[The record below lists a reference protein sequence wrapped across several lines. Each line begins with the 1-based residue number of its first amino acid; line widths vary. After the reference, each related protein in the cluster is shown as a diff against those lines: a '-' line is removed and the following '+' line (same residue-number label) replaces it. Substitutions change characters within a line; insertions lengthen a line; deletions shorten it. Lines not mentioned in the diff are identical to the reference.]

1 MKKLLAALA
10 AVVALGAHADE
21 TLTIGASAVPHAE
34 VLEFIKPM
42 LAKEGIDL
50 QIKVF
55 SDYIQPNAL
64 LADKS
69 LDANFFQHQPAL
81 NEFNKSN
88 GTDLIAVTKVH
99 VEPMGAYSNGLLKK
113 IDDLPDGANIALPN
127 EPANEG
133 RALLLLTK
141 AGLISLKD
149 PGNILAKPQDIAENP
164 KNLKFRELEAATL
177 PRVVTQVDLTLLN
190 TNYAMSVKLD
200 PTKDALLIEGSDSP
214 YVNILVARPENRDS
228 IAMQK
233 LVVALHSPELKQ
245 FMLEKYQG
253 AIVPAF

>member
-10 AVVALGAHADE
+10 AVVALGVHADE
-21 TLTIGASAVPHAE
+21 VLTVGASAVPHAE
-34 VLEFIKPM
+34 ILEFVKPM
-42 LAKEGIDL
+42 LAKEGVDL

-55 SDYIQPNAL
+55 SDYIQPNVQ
-64 LADKS
+64 LADKT

-88 GTDLIAVTKVH
+88 GTDLVAVTKVH
-99 VEPMGAYSNGLLKK
+99 VEPVGAYSNGILKN
-113 IDDLPDGANIALPN
+113 IDDLPEGANVALPN

-133 RALLLLTK
+133 RALLLLAK
-141 AGLISLKD
+141 NGLITLKD
-149 PGNILAKPQDIAENP
+149 PNNILSKPQDIAENP
-164 KNLKFRELEAATL
+164 KNLKFRALEAATL

-200 PTKDALLIEGSDSP
+200 PTKDALFIEGSDSP
-214 YVNILVARPENRDS
+214 YVNILVARQENRDS

-245 FMLEKYQG
+245 FILDKYQG